1 MAVGGVNVE
10 NLEEF
15 FNAGASFAGIA
26 SGIFNRQ
33 DIIEQREEDVYKRQ
47 TLLDELFCT
56 GVNGAGSFI
65 QNQNRRP

>member
-33 DIIEQREEDVYKRQ
+33 DIIEQREEHLRTSIREAEKKIRQ
-47 TLLDELFCT
+47 LRE
-56 GVNGAGSFI
+56 A
-65 QNQNRRP
+65 QEE